1 MADFTVIRH
10 SLDLVL
16 HLTDTTTGSLLSGAD
31 ASFTRDGK
39 PIRFLN
45 KGNGHLILIDT
56 GREDFSLGVSLPGYV
71 PRTVSVRYEELK
83 PMYPALELPMIPDGS
98 EKSPGEYAELRGRL
112 EGLTELEAVW
122 LGENACM
129 IRSFNP
135 RRGLLTLFNPHHLN
149 MDRVFYALVDPD
161 REVYEALKI
170 EARIS
175 DTQFLLADKLN
186 MEFGSHF
193 PVSRRVFGMVQE
205 DGTYLLRL
213 ALHGDDPRWVVRC
226 RAGEREWFQ
235 TVDTKSLP
243 EPPLK
248 LPNEEQAA
256 PRADPAEKGGM

>member
-16 HLTDTTTGSLLSGAD
+16 HLTDTTTGALLSGAD

-71 PRTVSVRYEELK
+71 PRTVRVQYEELK

-98 EKSPGEYAELRGRL
+98 EKGPGEYAELRGRL
-112 EGLTELEAVW
+112 EGLAELEAVW

-193 PVSRRVFGMVQE
+193 PVSRRVFGMVQ
-205 DGTYLLRL
+205 
-213 ALHGDDPRWVVRC
+213 
-226 RAGEREWFQ
+226 
-235 TVDTKSLP
+235 
-243 EPPLK
+243 
-248 LPNEEQAA
+248 
-256 PRADPAEKGGM
+256 

>member
-1 MADFTVIRH
+1 
-10 SLDLVL
+10 
-16 HLTDTTTGSLLSGAD
+16 
-31 ASFTRDGK
+31 
-39 PIRFLN
+39 
-45 KGNGHLILIDT
+45 
-56 GREDFSLGVSLPGYV
+56 
-71 PRTVSVRYEELK
+71 
-83 PMYPALELPMIPDGS
+83 
-98 EKSPGEYAELRGRL
+98 
-112 EGLTELEAVW
+112 
-122 LGENACM
+122 M

-205 DGTYLLRL
+205 DGTYLMRL